1 MVNIGILG
9 DISVGKTSLLRVFVR
24 YLNKGDIENVE
35 GGIKCTVVKTDF
47 SGEATVPGGSK
58 EESLNEKETKTIH
71 PNRVVFREDTSQ
83 RAHTLFSPGGDV
95 RRAVVKMGVIT
106 ISRIATQIVAVF
118 SCDRPIEEQFAF
130 FNDIRFFPDHIFGC
144 INKID
149 LIKGNKTQREKK
161 LGQMKTQIEEFFQ
174 KRKISINE
182 FFITCG
188 ETVEGFEDIESYNDK
203 VAEMILK
210 ITTGN

>member
-1 MVNIGILG
+1 MVNLGILG
-9 DISVGKTSLLRVFVR
+9 DISVGKTSLLRIFVR

-35 GGIKCTVVKTDF
+35 GGMKCTVVKTDF

-71 PNRVVFREDTSQ
+71 PNRVVFREDESQ
-83 RAHTLFSPGGDV
+83 KAHTLFSPGGDV
-95 RRAVVKMGVIT
+95 RRAVVRMGVIT
-106 ISRIATQIVAVF
+106 ISRISTQIIAVF
-118 SCDRPIEEQFAF
+118 SCDRAIQEQFSF
-130 FNDIRFFPDHIFGC
+130 FNDIRFFPTQIYCC

-149 LIKGNKTQREKK
+149 LLKGNKTQRNKK
-161 LGQMKTQIEEFFQ
+161 LGEMKKAIEEFFQ
-174 KRKISINE
+174 KRKIEVKE

-188 ETVEGFEDIESYNDK
+188 ETIEGFEDIESYNDK

-210 ITTGN
+210 ITTAN

>member
-35 GGIKCTVVKTDF
+35 GGMKCTVVKTDF

-95 RRAVVKMGVIT
+95 KRAVVNMGLIS

-144 INKID
+144 IN
-149 LIKGNKTQREKK
+149 NR
-161 LGQMKTQIEEFFQ
+161 
-174 KRKISINE
+174 
-182 FFITCG
+182 
-188 ETVEGFEDIESYNDK
+188 GF
-203 VAEMILK
+203 
-210 ITTGN
+210 